1 MPTTQTADRSLIPA
15 NGTALYRACRCF
27 LRLLFGVY
35 NRWEVSGREH
45 VPATG
50 GVLLI
55 ANHTSYADPPIV
67 GAACLRP
74 VNFMAKAEL
83 FRIPVLSAVIR
94 RTHAFPVKREAADQQ
109 ALRRA
114 LHLLDN
120 GQVLLL
126 FPEGTRSP
134 DGRLMPFEAGAAFLA
149 LAGKAQ
155 VVPVG
160 IDGADRLLPRGK
172 PVLLAAKLRVRF
184 GPPLDLSEFQ
194 AQRRSREVLQQACEV
209 MSPALDDAR
218 RMPVPPSRHASLQT
232 GDVIKR
238 TCSTTARLLCLI
250 GRLGSLQAE

>member
-1 MPTTQTADRSLIPA
+1 MDRDRIGSA
-15 NGTALYRACRCF
+15 GEKGTPLYRVSRAFLKALFRC
-27 LRLLFGVY
+27 Y

-45 VPATG
+45 VPASG

-172 PVLLAAKLRVRF
+172 PVLLPAKLRVRF
-184 GPPLDLSEFQ
+184 GPPLDLARFRG
-194 AQRRSREVLQQACEV
+194 QRRSREMLQETCEV
-209 MSPALDDAR
+209 MSAALSAVLPRER
-218 RMPVPPSRHASLQT
+218 RPVGQER
-232 GDVIKR
+232 
-238 TCSTTARLLCLI
+238 
-250 GRLGSLQAE
+250 